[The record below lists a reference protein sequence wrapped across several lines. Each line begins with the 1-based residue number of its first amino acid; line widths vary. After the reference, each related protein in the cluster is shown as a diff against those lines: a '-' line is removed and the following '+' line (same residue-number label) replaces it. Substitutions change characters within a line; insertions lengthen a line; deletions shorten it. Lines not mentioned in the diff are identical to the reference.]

1 MEVKK
6 YLILLL
12 FLAVAALSHAQ
23 KCSVTGQVLD
33 GLTQDSLEYSSVAIY
48 KTIDSSLVTGVITN
62 QSGIFEI
69 NGLDPGTY
77 YIRTQFL
84 GYESKQSDGFTLS
97 GGQNMQMGIMIW
109 A

>member
-48 KTIDSSLVTGVITN
+48 KTIG
-62 QSGIFEI
+62 
-69 NGLDPGTY
+69 
-77 YIRTQFL
+77 YI
-84 GYESKQSDGFTLS
+84 Y
-97 GGQNMQMGIMIW
+97 
-109 A
+109 